1 MRLLAKSPLVS
12 RAAQALL
19 APILIACIAL
29 APDSAAAFVN
39 DRVERVVDGDT
50 VVLRDIGKARLIGID
65 TPETVSIAQRQFMD
79 PTHNAATTGSGCN

>member
-1 MRLLAKSPLVS
+1 MHLVEPPLLS

-19 APILIACIAL
+19 APVLAACIAL

-65 TPETVSIAQRQFMD
+65 TPETVSPAQRQCFGLQHV
-79 PTHNAATTGSGCN
+79 TACHVG